1 MHHALYSY
9 LVNGDAEAGM
19 IVRGTSV
26 IDVGGVAGYSNA
38 YEEKGGQEL
47 SHTGKMKLFDP

>member
-1 MHHALYSY
+1 MPHASYSY

-26 IDVGGVAGYSNA
+26 IDIGGIAGDSNA
-38 YEEKGGQEL
+38 HEEKGGQEL
-47 SHTGKMKLFDP
+47 NHPGKNEGVGE

>member
-1 MHHALYSY
+1 MHHALHSY

-47 SHTGKMKLFDP
+47 NHTGKMRD

>member
-1 MHHALYSY
+1 MPHALYSY

-26 IDVGGVAGYSNA
+26 IDIGGVAGYSNA
-38 YEEKGGQEL
+38 HEEKGGQEL
-47 SHTGKMKLFDP
+47 NHTGRK

>member
-1 MHHALYSY
+1 
-9 LVNGDAEAGM
+9 M

-26 IDVGGVAGYSNA
+26 IDIGGVAGYSNA

-47 SHTGKMKLFDP
+47 NHTGKTRGGENNDVLSTTP

>member
-1 MHHALYSY
+1 MHRALYSY
-9 LVNGDAEAGM
+9 LVDGDAEAGV

-26 IDVGGVAGYSNA
+26 IDIGGVAGHSNA

-47 SHTGKMKLFDP
+47 NHTGKMRG